1 MPITFDPTNSADDI
15 TFGILGSN
23 QSYVAQFGSTTSNTF
38 MGIYANDPYSNT
50 GYILGVSNVNVTT
63 PIFQISLMSSNGTV
77 GSNLVLRN
85 NLAGINTLN
94 PNYTLDVNGDIN
106 FVGALYQS
114 GSKYIG
120 SQWITS
126 NTISQTGSNTIYII
140 GSNIGIGTAV
150 AQSNLHVQGNA
161 YISNNLTTCNINFT
175 GSLFQNGIPYIASQ
189 GSQWITSNTIAQTG
203 SNSIYITG
211 SNIGIGTAIA
221 QSNLD
226 VWGTFGVTI
235 NNQKQF
241 GISSNQIYYGYD
253 TLTIPFI
260 SSTTLN
266 VSTSTVLNSVVTSNI
281 TSTTITT
288 QNNIINAGSGALTV
302 GTINT
307 QGSTINVG
315 TITSTTIT
323 TQNNIINAGS
333 GALTVGTI
341 NTQGAAI
348 TVGTITTQNYA
359 INAGSGALTVGTI
372 TTQNNSINAG
382 SGSLIASNI
391 NFSGQLLQNGSP
403 YIGSQWTTSLNTPAV
418 GSNSIYII
426 NCNVGI
432 GTTSPQT
439 TLDVWGSLDVTING
453 AQQLLITSNSTTFG
467 FDTITIPYVNS
478 TTLTT
483 TDINFT
489 GQLLQNGVPYISQSQ
504 TQSQWTTAL
513 NIPSAGSNSIYI
525 INCNVGIGTT
535 NPQANLHVVGTTIL
549 SGTLN
554 TQNNS
559 INIGSGTLSTISLNS
574 TNFTASNINTSNIV
588 AQFITVTSN
597 EYIFGNT
604 YTSKIIINDS
614 GIFTSQPTNVPP
626 PVICAAIT
634 CTTITTQNN
643 SINVGSGTVNANNI
657 TINQINGQT
666 YQSNPWNYFNTSNLY
681 YAPAAVSIGASN
693 NLGYTL
699 YVGNSNNLAGTIGA
713 YGNIYAFLSDE
724 RLKQRIGPIENA
736 LTKLCSIDGFRYIHN
751 ETARSHGYI
760 DNEEYV
766 GVSAQQV
773 QKVLPEVVKPAPFDA
788 DNHTGQNYLT
798 VQYERIV
805 PLLIESIKELR
816 KEVIELQKEVYILK
830 NKS

>member
-1 MPITFDPTNSADDI
+1 M
-15 TFGILGSN
+15 
-23 QSYVAQFGSTTSNTF
+23 
-38 MGIYANDPYSNT
+38 
-50 GYILGVSNVNVTT
+50 
-63 PIFQISLMSSNGTV
+63 
-77 GSNLVLRN
+77 
-85 NLAGINTLN
+85 
-94 PNYTLDVNGDIN
+94 
-106 FVGALYQS
+106 
-114 GSKYIG
+114 
-120 SQWITS
+120 
-126 NTISQTGSNTIYII
+126 
-140 GSNIGIGTAV
+140 
-150 AQSNLHVQGNA
+150 
-161 YISNNLTTCNINFT
+161 
-175 GSLFQNGIPYIASQ
+175 
-189 GSQWITSNTIAQTG
+189 
-203 SNSIYITG
+203 
-211 SNIGIGTAIA
+211 
-221 QSNLD
+221 
-226 VWGTFGVTI
+226 
-235 NNQKQF
+235 
-241 GISSNQIYYGYD
+241 
-253 TLTIPFI
+253 
-260 SSTTLN
+260 
-266 VSTSTVLNSVVTSNI
+266 
-281 TSTTITT
+281 
-288 QNNIINAGSGALTV
+288 
-302 GTINT
+302 
-307 QGSTINVG
+307 
-315 TITSTTIT
+315 
-323 TQNNIINAGS
+323 
-333 GALTVGTI
+333 
-341 NTQGAAI
+341 
-348 TVGTITTQNYA
+348 
-359 INAGSGALTVGTI
+359 
-372 TTQNNSINAG
+372 
-382 SGSLIASNI
+382 
-391 NFSGQLLQNGSP
+391 
-403 YIGSQWTTSLNTPAV
+403 
-418 GSNSIYII
+418 
-426 NCNVGI
+426 
-432 GTTSPQT
+432 
-439 TLDVWGSLDVTING
+439 
-453 AQQLLITSNSTTFG
+453 ITSNSTTFG

-489 GQLLQNGVPYISQSQ
+489 GQLLQNGSPYIGSQWTTVTNIPIAGSNSIYILNSNVGIGTTSPQSNLHVNGSVLINSNLTASNINFTGQLLQNGVPYISQ